1 MIEVIER
8 KMTNGHLQKFLGDP
22 FPEMIK
28 FVVDVRRGLV
38 ALGGELHSD
47 AEAVLLG
54 QGSDQ
59 GDLWGGN
66 LYVEK
71 TGARRVEYTAMINIR
86 PSAGNASMQVK
97 DPHIQEGMR
106 RLLEHLLP

>member
-1 MIEVIER
+1 
-8 KMTNGHLQKFLGDP
+8 MTSEHLQKFLGDP

-28 FVVDVRRGLV
+28 FVIDVRRGIV

-47 AEAVLLG
+47 AEAVLLDR
-54 QGSDQ
+54 GSNQ

-71 TGARRVEYTAMINIR
+71 TGERRIEYTAMINIR
-86 PSAGNASMQVK
+86 PSAGNSSMQVK

-106 RLLEHLLP
+106 RILGQLLP